1 MQQPMGKIKVR
12 YLVAKRQ
19 KGHWR
24 FYWQPNKALRV
35 AGHLPRRLAE
45 RTNDIVDAIEEAEQL
60 NRQLDAWRSGVEKVA
75 APPGSLPWLIKMYRQ
90 DARFT
95 DLARVTQQGYDG
107 HLRTIEAWSERFG
120 HPPAA
125 TLTRKDVKAFAK
137 TMADK
142 PVKAKYVIG
151 VLKVLFAFAI
161 DEGELTSNPATNM
174 RMKANP
180 PRHQVWTSEQIDAVI
195 AKAVEIGRPSI
206 GLAVALAHNLG
217 QREGDILHMAW
228 SQFDGTKI
236 RIKQR
241 KTGTLLEVPC
251 TEPLLDV
258 LAATPRIGTLMVI
271 KEAAINPSNGRRW
284 PPRAYT
290 KASFGFDFRA
300 IAKAAGIP
308 DDLQYRDL
316 RRTAVVRLAE
326 AGCSVPE
333 AAAISGHTIE
343 ATTKI
348 MEVYMPR
355 TSTMAGHAIT
365 KLEDYRRRNTP
376 ATKLD
381 A

>member
-1 MQQPMGKIKVR
+1 MGKFKVR

-24 FYWQPNKALRV
+24 FYWQPNKALRE

-45 RTNDIVDAIEEAEQL
+45 RTNDIVDAITEAEKL
-60 NRQLDAWRSGVEKVA
+60 NAHLDAWRSGAEKVA
-75 APPGSLPWLIKMYRQ
+75 APPGSLPWLIRMYRQ

-95 DLARVTQQGYDG
+95 GLTPDVQRNYGY
-107 HLRTIEAWSERFG
+107 HLGTIEAWSERFG

-137 TMADK
+137 TMAAM
-142 PVKAKYVIG
+142 PAAAKNLIG
-151 VLKVLFAFAI
+151 VLRVLFAFGV
-161 DEGELTSNPATNM
+161 DEGELQSNPAVNM
-174 RMKANP
+174 RMKHNL
-180 PRHQVWTSEQIDAVI
+180 PRHQVWAPEQIDAVI
-195 AKAVEIGRPSI
+195 AKAEEIGRPSI

-228 SQFDGTKI
+228 SQFDGSKI
-236 RIKQR
+236 RLKQR
-241 KTGTLLEVPC
+241 KTGALLDVPC
-251 TEPLLDV
+251 TQQLIDV
-258 LAATPRIGTLMVI
+258 LAATPRTGTLMVI
-271 KEAAINPSNGRRW
+271 REQTTNSRNGCRYPS
-284 PPRAYT
+284 RAYKSMT
-290 KASFGFDFRA
+290 FALDFRA
-300 IAKAAGIP
+300 IARAAGIP

-333 AAAISGHTIE
+333 IAAISGHSIE
-343 ATTKI
+343 RTAQI
-348 MEVYMPR
+348 MEVYLPR

-365 KLEDYRRRNTP
+365 KLDEYRRRNTA